1 MKARF
6 ATANRGPLLEWLTLT
21 ALLLLATV
29 LLNQSVDQWQ
39 PSRLLYDRWIA
50 SDAHAANPDIVIIAI
65 DNASLAKIGRWPWPR
80 SVHAALLERLA
91 QTRARAIGLDVILA
105 EPDRQDPGDDL
116 ALAKAIRDNGRV
128 VLPMY
133 AARGQ
138 PVRPTS
144 TFSAAAAAIGHID
157 LELDSDGVAR
167 SVFLREGTAHTQWD
181 HIAVAMLRV
190 AGMRQGFAA
199 LPGERR
205 PSQAR
210 PSSAAPNGPMWLRDN
225 WIHIPF
231 TGAPGHYPEV
241 SYADVLDGNVPR
253 SFFDGKL
260 VLVGATAAGLG
271 DSYPTPVSGNSRAM
285 PGVEIIANV
294 LDALIAHRA
303 IVDAPPQVGLIL
315 AIGTIL
321 LAMLGHFILTPRKS
335 LALTVALA
343 AATLLLSYLMLTRE
357 GLWIAPLPTVFMLAV
372 AYPLWSW
379 RRLEAVIRYLGQEFM
394 RLDKEPHLLP
404 ERTAPAPLISDTVER
419 QIHVMRQA
427 AKRVRAMRRFIQD
440 GVDSMPDATLICGPD
455 QNVLLANHEALRY
468 FGARGTT
475 QLRGT
480 PLPPLLSHLRQ
491 PAPIDWVTHLQHAVE
506 HAQPVT
512 VEARDG
518 EDHDFLV
525 KLVALFESSHQ
536 PIGWIVTLI
545 DISLIREAQRQRD
558 ETMRFLSHD
567 IRSPQSSI
575 LALLE
580 NQKYSESALP
590 PHVFTQRIGKY
601 AERTLS
607 LADDFVQLTRAESQ
621 SYQFEEVDL
630 AQLLL
635 DALDDVWEQGAAK
648 RIEIDTAIPDDGA
661 LVRGDRALLTRA
673 LVNLLNNAIKYSDPD
688 TRIVCRIV
696 PAQGGWCLTI
706 RDHGWGIPAD
716 ALPRL
721 FEKFAR
727 FVAPGENDPGGT
739 GLGLAFVKTVIDKH
753 GGLLSASSTVG
764 QGSSF
769 SVRLPAPGS

>member
-1 MKARF
+1 M
-6 ATANRGPLLEWLTLT
+6 LEWLTLT
-21 ALLLLATV
+21 ALLLVATV
-29 LLNQSVDQWQ
+29 VLNQSVDQWQ

-50 SDAHAANPDIVIIAI
+50 SDARAANPAIVIVAI
-65 DNASLAKIGRWPWPR
+65 DNASLARIGRWPWPR
-80 SVHAALLERLA
+80 SVHAALLARLA
-91 QTRARAIGLDVILA
+91 RTQARAVGLDVILA
-105 EPDRQDPGDDL
+105 EADRQHPADDL
-116 ALAKAIRDNGRV
+116 ALARAIRDNGRV

-133 AARGQ
+133 ATHGR
-138 PVRPTS
+138 PVLPTPA
-144 TFSAAAAAIGHID
+144 FSAAAAAIGHID

-167 SVFLREGTAHTQWD
+167 SVFLREGTPHAQWD
-181 HIAVAMLRV
+181 HLAVAMLRV
-190 AGMRQGFAA
+190 AGMPQGLPP

-205 PSQAR
+205 PGAAL
-210 PSSAAPNGPMWLRDN
+210 PSSTAPDAPLWLRDN

-231 TGAPGHYPEV
+231 TGAPGHYTEV
-241 SYADVLDGNVPR
+241 SYADVLDGTVPR
-253 SFFDGKL
+253 SFFNGKL

-271 DSYPTPVSGNSRAM
+271 DSYPTPVSGHSRAM
-285 PGVEIIANV
+285 AGVEIIANV

-303 IVDAPPQVGLIL
+303 IVDAPPVAGLVL
-315 AIGTIL
+315 AIGAIL

-343 AATLLLSYLMLTRE
+343 VATLMLSYLMLTRE
-357 GLWIAPLPTVFMLAV
+357 GLWIAPLPTVFMLVV

-379 RRLEAVIRYLGQEFM
+379 RRLEAVIRYLGQEFT
-394 RLDKEPHLLP
+394 RLDSEPHLLP
-404 ERTAPAPLISDTVER
+404 ERKAPAPLISDTVER
-419 QIHVMRQA
+419 QIHVMHQA
-427 AKRVRAMRRFIQD
+427 VKRVRAMRRFIQD

-468 FGARGTT
+468 FGARGAT

-480 PLPPLLSHLRQ
+480 PLHDLLSHLRQ
-491 PAPIDWVTHLQHAVE
+491 PAHSDWSTHLQRAVG

-512 VEARDG
+512 VEAQDG
-518 EDHDFLV
+518 DGRDFLV
-525 KLVALFESSHQ
+525 KLVALFDPSHQ

-580 NQKYSESALP
+580 NQKYRESALSP
-590 PHVFTQRIGKY
+590 EVFAQRIGKY

-621 SYQFEEVDL
+621 AYQFEEVDL

-635 DALDDVWEQGAAK
+635 DALDDVWELASAR
-648 RIEIDTAIPDDGA
+648 RIAIDTDLPEDGA
-661 LVRGDRALLTRA
+661 PARGDRALLTRA
-673 LVNLLNNAIKYSDPD
+673 LINLLNNAIKYSDPD
-688 TRIVCRIV
+688 ARVVCRIA
-696 PAQGGWCLTI
+696 PAPDGWCLSI
-706 RDHGWGIPAD
+706 HDQGWGIPAD

-739 GLGLAFVKTVIDKH
+739 GLGLAFVKTVVDKH
-753 GGLLSASSTVG
+753 GGRLSVSSTVG

-769 SVRLPAPGS
+769 VVDLPASAS